1 MRPKRLP
8 LQYVTSRLVQQPGRQ
23 GGRARTSQHPAL
35 PSPPLQPLPSPFFSG
50 ERGQDSWGRH
60 DGPRTSEDGERGLQQ
75 VDYATVGVRSGSVK
89 SHTAANNQCS
99 LPL

>member
-1 MRPKRLP
+1 MRPKRLR
-8 LQYVTSRLVQQPGRQ
+8 LQYVHQ
-23 GGRARTSQHPAL
+23 GSYNSQADREGGLEPASTL
-35 PSPPLQPLPSPFFSG
+35 PSPPLQPIPSPFFSG

-60 DGPRTSEDGERGLQQ
+60 GGPRTSEDGERGLQQ